1 MVPFYVFHISIFSQG
16 KDRKDM
22 TEHYRSSTEKEIY
35 DLIVYVTHPKEGKYG
50 GFGYSN
56 FGQVCNEDGKRFT
69 TIYAYGSKDCNRYDP
84 PKPID
89 CSITNRLTLTAE
101 VIYIRINCKLSL
113 FR

>member
-1 MVPFYVFHISIFSQG
+1 
-16 KDRKDM
+16 M

-69 TIYAYGSKDCNRYDP
+69 TVYAYGPEDCNLFDP

-89 CSITNRLTLTAE
+89 CSTTNRLTLTAE
-101 VIYIRINCKLSL
+101 VIYISK
-113 FR
+113 

>member
-1 MVPFYVFHISIFSQG
+1 
-16 KDRKDM
+16 M

-35 DLIVYVTHPKEGKYG
+35 DLIVYVTHPAEGEYG
-50 GFGYSN
+50 AFGYSN

-89 CSITNRLTLTAE
+89 CTTTNRLTLTAE
-101 VIYIRINCKLSL
+101 VIYIRINSIL
-113 FR
+113 FSFWYSHLD